1 MSVMCIKDIIGRAH
15 LWIRRLSPNVLDE
28 PNNGQPQE
36 VNHTSGNV
44 NCRLDGLMVH
54 TPHYDMH
61 SHGMHRIE
69 KYNTH
74 APFQQQL

>member
-36 VNHTSGNV
+36 VNHTSE
-44 NCRLDGLMVH
+44 RKLPAWFDGPQSTL
-54 TPHYDMH
+54 
-61 SHGMHRIE
+61 
-69 KYNTH
+69 
-74 APFQQQL
+74 